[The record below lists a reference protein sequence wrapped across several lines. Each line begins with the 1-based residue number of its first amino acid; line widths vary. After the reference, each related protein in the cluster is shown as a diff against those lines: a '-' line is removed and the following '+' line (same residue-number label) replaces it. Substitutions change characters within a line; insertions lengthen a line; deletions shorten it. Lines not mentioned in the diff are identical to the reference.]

1 MSENKYKHP
10 CMVRAKKIPHF
21 RVSMSRC
28 LPTNEEACV
37 INQCIRESAKEDDRA
52 VAKQKCLA
60 KIGYSKIGSG
70 TSRDVYE
77 KGQCVLKLD
86 HMGGHNNQQE
96 IRISEKAP
104 EELRDKIVPVVAYSD
119 FYSWLIMPKAKT
131 EKNMSGKEID
141 HVADQLDKKLL
152 EVNLKCT
159 DFTLSNVGKL
169 ENKPVI
175 IDYGWGITCCRSG
188 KNL

>member
-1 MSENKYKHP
+1 MT
-10 CMVRAKKIPHF
+10 RAKKIPHF

-28 LPTNEEACV
+28 LPTEKEACA
-37 INQCIRESAKEDDRA
+37 INKCIKESAKEDNRA
-52 VAKQKCLA
+52 AAKTKCLS

-77 KGQCVLKLD
+77 KGTCVLKLD
-86 HMGGHNNQQE
+86 HMGGNNNRQE

-104 EELRDKIVPVVAYSD
+104 KELQDKIVPVVAYSD

-131 EKNMSGKEID
+131 EKIMSGKEID
-141 HVADQLDKKLL
+141 NVWSNLL
-152 EVNLKCT
+152 GTMIDANLTCT
-159 DFTLSNVGKL
+159 DFTLSNIGKL

-175 IDYGWGITCCRSG
+175 IDYGWGITCRRSG
-188 KNL
+188 RNL

>member
-1 MSENKYKHP
+1 MTK
-10 CMVRAKKIPHF
+10 AKKIPHF

-28 LPTNEEACV
+28 LPTDAEACA
-37 INQCIRESAKEDDRA
+37 INECIKEDGA
-52 VAKQKCLA
+52 EAKSKCLL

-70 TSRDVYE
+70 ASRDVYE

-86 HMGGHNNQQE
+86 HIGGENNAQE

-119 FYSWLIMPKAKT
+119 LYSWLIMPKAKT
-131 EKNMSGKEID
+131 EKNLSGKEID
-141 HVADQLDKKLL
+141 RLADQLDRGLL
-152 EVNLKCT
+152 EANLKCT

-169 ENKPVI
+169 EGKPVI
-175 IDYGWGITCCRSG
+175 IDYGWGMSCRRTG
-188 KNL
+188 RHI

>member
-1 MSENKYKHP
+1 MTRYP
-10 CMVRAKKIPHF
+10 CMTKAKKIPHF

-28 LPTNEEACV
+28 LPTDAEACA
-37 INQCIRESAKEDDRA
+37 INECIKEDGA
-52 VAKQKCLA
+52 EAKSKCLL

-70 TSRDVYE
+70 ASRDVYE

-86 HMGGHNNQQE
+86 HIGGENNAQE

-119 FYSWLIMPKAKT
+119 LYSWLIMPKAKT
-131 EKNMSGKEID
+131 EKNLSGKEID
-141 HVADQLDKKLL
+141 RLADQLDRGLL
-152 EVNLKCT
+152 EANLKCT

-169 ENKPVI
+169 EGKPVI
-175 IDYGWGITCCRSG
+175 IDYGWGMSCRRTG
-188 KNL
+188 RHI

>member
-1 MSENKYKHP
+1 MKYRYP
-10 CMVRAKKIPHF
+10 CMTKAKKIPHF

-28 LPTNEEACV
+28 LLTDAEACA
-37 INQCIRESAKEDDRA
+37 INECIRESAKEEDRA
-52 VAKQKCLA
+52 IAKQKCLA

-86 HMGGHNNQQE
+86 HMGGHNNEQE
-96 IRISEKAP
+96 IRISEKASK
-104 EELRDKIVPVVAYSD
+104 ELRDKIVPVVAYSSL
-119 FYSWLIMPKAKT
+119 YSWLIMPKAKT
-131 EKNMSGKEID
+131 EKDLSGKEID
-141 HVADQLDKKLL
+141 RIADQLDESLL
-152 EVNLKCT
+152 TSDLKCT

-175 IDYGWGITCCRSG
+175 IDYGWGITCRRSG
-188 KNL
+188 RNI